1 MQEPQCQMLTA
12 RLSLHLRLA
21 AEGTSV
27 LGLLADF
34 NFLHHFLEGG
44 TIADPMFLD
53 SPNQLGVF
61 SHVAV
66 TEAQT
71 QRAPRGGFKMRW
83 V

>member
-1 MQEPQCQMLTA
+1 MMA
-12 RLSLHLRLA
+12 N
-21 AEGTSV
+21 
-27 LGLLADF
+27 F